1 MLQYKG
7 KSLNKV
13 YAEPGKV
20 WNFIFE
26 IPGLEEPGNNEI
38 MGKRSGILLSLIKKE
53 KKTLTI

>member
-26 IPGLEEPGNNEI
+26 IPGLEKA
-38 MGKRSGILLSLIKKE
+38 GKEFDNKQKDNI
-53 KKTLTI
+53 